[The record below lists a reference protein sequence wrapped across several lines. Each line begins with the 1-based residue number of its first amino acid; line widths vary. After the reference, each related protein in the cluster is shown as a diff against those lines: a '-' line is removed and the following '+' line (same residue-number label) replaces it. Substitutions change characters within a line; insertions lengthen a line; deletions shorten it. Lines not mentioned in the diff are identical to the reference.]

1 MNSYSASI
9 DQSNSKESKR
19 LDLGDMGTKQARV
32 IMDYE
37 AVSPQEISVRM
48 NDILIIY
55 RLPGLDPDFVMAEKG
70 GKRGKI
76 PLSFLEII

>member
-1 MNSYSASI
+1 
-9 DQSNSKESKR
+9 
-19 LDLGDMGTKQARV
+19 MGTKQARV

-48 NDILIIY
+48 NDILIVY